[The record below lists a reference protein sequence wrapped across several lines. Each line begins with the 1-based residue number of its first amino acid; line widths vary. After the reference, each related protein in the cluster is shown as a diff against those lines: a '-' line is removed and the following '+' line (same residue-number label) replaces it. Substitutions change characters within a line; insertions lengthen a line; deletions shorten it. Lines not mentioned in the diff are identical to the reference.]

1 MYLSLKSI
9 VKIGYQIL
17 VKLINLTFS
26 VTFSLPLKNF
36 TQVVDCIQIPDCN
49 AESRALL
56 KFFLVSHFNL
66 SSVIFFVPL
75 QESNDVFVSVSIYFA
90 KSSKKSLTCFPR
102 LIIPVFSSM
111 VIVITT
117 KMFHGVTY

>member
-49 AESRALL
+49 AESRTLL
-56 KFFLVSHFNL
+56 KFFLVSHFNF

-75 QESNDVFVSVSIYFA
+75 QESNDVFVSVSIYFP
-90 KSSKKSLTCFPR
+90 KSSKERLICFPR